1 MTSKNAINTPAQE
14 TLENYGELKDSVELM
29 LSIVQRMIKVEEAK
43 LTKPKTKTRKAKT
56 KKSTIKTDSKLDESI
71 SKSKLVEKTAMTI
84 NIGKALNGK
93 KDCMITGKGLELKG
107 IQGLNVVIHK
117 GETKALIINSGRDN
131 WSYETTKAWVG
142 ENVLPKFEGYEFG
155 GSMTGMYSFPVS
167 PLSLL
172 SNNEVL
178 QS

>member
-43 LTKPKTKTRKAKT
+43 LTKPKTRKAKT

-117 GETKALIINSGRDN
+117 GETKAFIIGSGRDN
-131 WSYETTKAWVG
+131 WSYETCK
-142 ENVLPKFEGYEFG
+142 GYW
-155 GSMTGMYSFPVS
+155 
-167 PLSLL
+167 
-172 SNNEVL
+172 
-178 QS
+178 